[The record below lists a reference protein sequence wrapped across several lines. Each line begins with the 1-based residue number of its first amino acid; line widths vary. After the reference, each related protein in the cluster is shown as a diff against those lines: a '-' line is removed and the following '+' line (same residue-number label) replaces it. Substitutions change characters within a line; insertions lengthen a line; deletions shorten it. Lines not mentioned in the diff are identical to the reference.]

1 MGDRRLRDLLASGEA
16 IIAPGVY
23 DMISARMA
31 CQAGFNALYVGGYGI
46 SASHLGLPDVGLM
59 SYTDVVQQVR
69 SIVRNSTIPVIADAD
84 TGYGGLVNLRLTVRG
99 FEDAGASAIQIED
112 QNFPKRCAHAKGVQV
127 ITKAEMVRKVK
138 VACDSRSSEDFLIIA
153 RTDSLPE
160 HGVDDA
166 VDRATAYVEAGADIV
181 FIEGAQDAAGMRHI
195 AGQFSVP
202 LVAKMFP
209 DGEIGALSSA
219 ALAEMGYQ
227 VIIYPAL
234 GFLAASAALEAGYA
248 EFLDT
253 GKVTHQPLF
262 GFEEFSQ
269 VIGFEEIYEFEKRW
283 DEE

>member
-112 QNFPKRCAHAKGVQV
+112 QNFPKRFAHAKGVQV

-269 VIGFEEIYEFEKRW
+269 MIGFEEIYEFEKRW

>member
-269 VIGFEEIYEFEKRW
+269 MIGFEEIYEFEKRW